1 MEEMPF
7 TVNKDTVHELESL
20 LENDYKDFEF
30 CVSNSFETLKIKS
43 ITNPSLP
50 ILVIGFHFGQ

>member
-7 TVNKDTVHELESL
+7 SVNKDTVHKLESL

-50 ILVIGFHFGQ
+50 ILVIGSYFGQ